1 MSGSCS
7 LAATINRVA
16 SFFFVRL
23 LMRTFLPANRS
34 LVIRRDQRILLSNRI
49 ASVLRTILSN
59 MTPTSLIIVTDR
71 GTLKA
76 YKVNDTPT
84 RGPSLQLVQAF
95 DTTDAHGRYQDKMT
109 DQAGSFPNG
118 AAPGQMNSIA
128 ERTGIET
135 ENDRRI
141 VKQLADSIADVVE
154 REGKDGWSF
163 AAPASIHS
171 AVVEQLPPEI
181 RDRIVE
187 HVKSD
192 LVKIEPAKLAGHFR
206 SLQRM

>member
-16 SFFFVRL
+16 SFFFVRVLIKTSLRANL
-23 LMRTFLPANRS
+23 L
-34 LVIRRDQRILLSNRI
+34 LVIRGDGRIVRANQKRFL
-49 ASVLRTILSN
+49 LRTIPSN

-84 RGPSLQLVQAF
+84 RGPSLKLVQAF
-95 DTTDAHGRYQDKMT
+95 DTTDAHGRYQDKLT
-109 DQAGSFPNG
+109 DQAGASASG
-118 AAPGQMNSIA
+118 APGQMNSIA
-128 ERTGIET
+128 ERTGIDN

-141 VKQLADSIADVVE
+141 VKQLADSITDVVE

-171 AVVEQLPPEI
+171 AVVEQLPAEV

-192 LVKIEPAKLAGHFR
+192 LVKIEPAKLPGHFR
-206 SLQRM
+206 SLQPI

>member
-1 MSGSCS
+1 
-7 LAATINRVA
+7 
-16 SFFFVRL
+16 
-23 LMRTFLPANRS
+23 
-34 LVIRRDQRILLSNRI
+34 
-49 ASVLRTILSN
+49 

-76 YKVNDTPT
+76 YKVNPTPA
-84 RGPSLQLVQAF
+84 RGPSLKLVQAF
-95 DTTDAHGRYQDKMT
+95 DTTDAHGRYQDKLT

-118 AAPGQMNSIA
+118 ATPGQGNSIA
-128 ERTGIET
+128 ERSGIET

-141 VKQLADSIADVVE
+141 VKQLADSIVEVVE

-171 AVVEQLPPEI
+171 AVVELLPANV
-181 RDRIVE
+181 RDKIVE

-206 SLQRM
+206 SLQPM

>member
-1 MSGSCS
+1 
-7 LAATINRVA
+7 
-16 SFFFVRL
+16 
-23 LMRTFLPANRS
+23 
-34 LVIRRDQRILLSNRI
+34 
-49 ASVLRTILSN
+49 

-76 YKVNDTPT
+76 YKVNETPT

-109 DQAGSFPNG
+109 DQAGSFPSG
-118 AAPGQMNSIA
+118 AAPGQNSIA

-141 VKQLADSIADVVE
+141 VKQLADSIVEVVQ
-154 REGKDGWSF
+154 REGRDGWSF

-171 AVVEQLPPEI
+171 AVVDQLPPDV

-192 LVKIEPAKLAGHFR
+192 LVKIETSKLPGHFR
-206 SLQRM
+206 SLQKI